1 MSQSR
6 LGSAVEAVVNVLV
19 GYGIAVA
26 SQVAIFP
33 LFGIHIPLTDN
44 LLIGVFFTLIS
55 LVRSYVLRRA
65 FEGISPGEGHMRM
78 VSPDD
83 YSRPDVV
90 GVMLILVALSIY
102 WGTVGYFIGKY
113 F

>member
-6 LGSAVEAVVNVLV
+6 VGSLVESLANIAI
-19 GYGIAVA
+19 GYFVAVA
-26 SQVAIFP
+26 SQAAIFP

-65 FEGISPGEGHMRM
+65 FEGITR
-78 VSPDD
+78 
-83 YSRPDVV
+83 RQ
-90 GVMLILVALSIY
+90 A
-102 WGTVGYFIGKY
+102 
-113 F
+113 